1 MNFSI
6 IIPLYNKARYI
17 EGAVRS
23 ALAQTLAPMEIIIVD
38 DGSTDGGAER
48 VESLQEPRVR
58 VIRQANA
65 GVSAARNRGIEA
77 AQGDWVCFLDA
88 DDWHHPQFLAHLAR
102 AHCSC
107 PEADMLATSFLK
119 VADAAES
126 GEIEPW
132 ELPEAFHEIEL
143 IDDLRSRWMKGIP
156 FFTSSVAVR
165 RQRLQQQNPCFFD
178 GESWGED
185 LDLWFRLG
193 DQTPVALVHAPLVA
207 YRTSVSGSLTAAQP
221 REPDALPP
229 FIYRMLQG
237 ALDGTIP
244 ARHRRSALWF
254 VAQQEVSVARELV
267 ALGRRREALRWLMQA
282 RRAAIGRRWQL
293 TALMALMM
301 PAQVAERWQ
310 RWRIRNAEAFAER
323 EMFP

>member
-1 MNFSI
+1 MNFSV

-23 ALAQTLAPMEIIIVD
+23 ALAQTLAPIEIIVID

-48 VESLQEPRVR
+48 VERLQDPRVR

-88 DDWHHPQFLAHLAR
+88 DDWHHPQFLAHVER
-102 AHCSC
+102 AHRVC

-119 VADAAES
+119 VPDPDS
-126 GEIEPW
+126 GDIEPW
-132 ELPEAFHEIEL
+132 ELAEAFCEIEL

-165 RQRLQQQNPCFFD
+165 RQRLRELKPCFFE

-193 DQTPVALVHAPLVA
+193 DQTPVALVQAPLAA
-207 YRTSVSGSLTAAQP
+207 YRTSVSGSLTTAQP
-221 REPDALPP
+221 RDLEVLPP
-229 FIYRMLQG
+229 YVHRMMQG

-254 VAQQEVSVARELV
+254 VAQQEVSIARELV
-267 ALGRRREALRWLMQA
+267 ALGRRRDALRWLMQA
-282 RRAAIGRRWQL
+282 RRAALGRRWQL
-293 TALMALMM
+293 TALMALLM
-301 PAQVAERWQ
+301 PAQVVERWQ

-323 EMFP
+323 ELFP

>member
-38 DGSTDGGAER
+38 DGSTDGGAEQ
-48 VESLQEPRVR
+48 VERLQEPRVR

-88 DDWHHPQFLAHLAR
+88 DDWQHPEFLAHLAR
-102 AHCSC
+102 AHRSR
-107 PEADMLATSFLK
+107 PDVDMLATSFLK
-119 VADAAES
+119 VDDPDS

-132 ELPEAFHEIEL
+132 ELPEAFCEIEL

-165 RQRLQQQNPCFFD
+165 RQRLRQLKPCFFE

-193 DQTPVALVHAPLVA
+193 DLTPVALVHAPLAA
-207 YRTSVSGSLTAAQP
+207 YRTSVSGSLTAAKP
-221 REPDALPP
+221 RDPEALPP
-229 FIYRMLQG
+229 FINRMLQA

-244 ARHRRSALWF
+244 ARHRKSALWY
-254 VAQQEVSVARELV
+254 VAQQEVTVARDLV
-267 ALGRRREALRWLMQA
+267 ALGRRREALRWLMQS
-282 RRAAIGRRWQL
+282 RRAAVGRRWQL
-293 TALMALMM
+293 TALMALLM
-301 PAQVAERWQ
+301 PARLAERWQ
-310 RWRIRNAEAFAER
+310 HWRIRNAETFAER